1 MPTSTP
7 PDGSWLDNPRTV
19 KSVLMFLISKL
30 SPADAEELDAQ
41 LTGDGTATAMD
52 ARLDTA
58 PDLKRDWLKYAPRE
72 RKALRNALRDPR
84 AKALGLDEDPFKG
97 KSFDEMFPDAN
108 RLKI

>member
-30 SPADAEELDAQ
+30 SPADAEELDNQ
-41 LTGDGTATAMD
+41 LTGEGTATAMD
-52 ARLDTA
+52 ARLDRA
-58 PDLKRDWLKYAPRE
+58 PDLKRDWLKYAPRD
-72 RKALRNALRDPR
+72 RKALRNALKRQGAR
-84 AKALGLDEDPFKG
+84 AWTRSTRSRARRSTRCSPNGG
-97 KSFDEMFPDAN
+97 